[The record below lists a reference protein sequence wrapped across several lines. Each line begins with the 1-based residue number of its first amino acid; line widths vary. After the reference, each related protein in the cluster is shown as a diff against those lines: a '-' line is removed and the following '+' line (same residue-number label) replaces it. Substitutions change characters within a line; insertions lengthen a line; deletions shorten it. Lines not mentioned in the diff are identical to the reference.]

1 LILLKIALFVG
12 AVLANLRAADTVT
25 VNLVSIM
32 SVKCFVLEAAGVIM
46 ALVRYG

>member
-1 LILLKIALFVG
+1 M
-12 AVLANLRAADTVT
+12 LANLRAADTVT